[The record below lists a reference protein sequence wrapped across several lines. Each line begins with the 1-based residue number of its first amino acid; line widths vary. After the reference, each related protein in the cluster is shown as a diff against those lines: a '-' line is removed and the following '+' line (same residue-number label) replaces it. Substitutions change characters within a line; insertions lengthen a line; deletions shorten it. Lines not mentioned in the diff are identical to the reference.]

1 MPRFKPYSYE
11 QTKMIPL
18 SFDRQILP
26 GTFEYTISK
35 TVNTLDLT
43 LFHRRFKNDDN
54 GAPAFDPAI
63 LLKIVLYA
71 YSKGVVSSRKIAQL
85 CDENVVFM
93 ALSADS
99 HPHFTTIADF
109 VSSMQEEIL
118 PLFRQVVLVCLELDL
133 IEGSMFAIDGCKIS
147 LNASKE
153 WSGTKE
159 DLGKKREKL
168 IKALDYMVKRHI
180 EKDKRGEISE
190 DEDRNFD
197 DRLKAAQAK
206 IDKLEKWLSENEDK
220 PGKRRRVRQSNI
232 TDNESAK
239 MKTSHGVIQ
248 GYTGVA
254 AVDAKHQI
262 VVHTEAFGEG
272 QEGDTL
278 APVMQ
283 GLKTNLK
290 EAGLGPDVLE
300 GAVITADSNFH
311 SIENLKVL
319 HNERADG
326 YIPDNNFRK
335 RDPRFSTAFRHKGND
350 IPREK
355 FFETSDFHYDKR
367 SGCYIC
373 PAGKKLHTNK
383 NLMQILGLNYYA
395 YKASRRDC
403 GVCGL
408 KARCMRN
415 ERSKSK
421 SININKDPYQY
432 LVKEMASKID
442 TPDGRE
448 IYSKRMAIIEPVF
461 GNIRGAKR
469 MDRFTLRTKRKVN
482 IQWLLYCLVHNIEKI
497 CNYAP
502 QWAV

>member
-147 LNASKE
+147 SNASKE

-335 RDPRFSTAFRHKGND
+335 RARLHLLRWRGESNCPHFPSGRNGQGTPAWDRQ
-350 IPREK
+350 EK
-355 FFETSDFHYDKR
+355 L
-367 SGCYIC
+367 
-373 PAGKKLHTNK
+373 A
-383 NLMQILGLNYYA
+383 
-395 YKASRRDC
+395 
-403 GVCGL
+403 
-408 KARCMRN
+408 
-415 ERSKSK
+415 
-421 SININKDPYQY
+421 
-432 LVKEMASKID
+432 
-442 TPDGRE
+442 
-448 IYSKRMAIIEPVF
+448 
-461 GNIRGAKR
+461 
-469 MDRFTLRTKRKVN
+469 
-482 IQWLLYCLVHNIEKI
+482 
-497 CNYAP
+497 
-502 QWAV
+502 